1 MSKDEKSKVEDKNL
15 NNEVES
21 EESSTNN
28 SVEELSIEEQLER
41 SKDAIKELEETCDA
55 MKDEA
60 LRARAEMENIRRRA
74 EKEVSKAR
82 KFGVEKFVKDLLPI
96 TDSID
101 QALKHEVKLEE
112 AVAMKEGIELT
123 AKMLFDILK
132 NNGLEELDP
141 KGEKFDPNV
150 HEAMAMIPNPGLEDN
165 IVFEVFQ
172 KGYLLNGRVVRAAKV
187 IVVKN

>member
-123 AKMLFDILK
+123 AKILFDILK

>member
-1 MSKDEKSKVEDKNL
+1 MSKDEKDKVEDKNL
-15 NNEVES
+15 NNEAEAQ
-21 EESSTNN
+21 EEASTNT
-28 SVEELSIEEQLER
+28 VEELSVEEQLER
-41 SKDAIKELEETCDA
+41 SKDVIKELEETCDA

-60 LRARAEMENIRRRA
+60 LRAKAEMENIRRRA
-74 EKEVSKAR
+74 EKEVSNAR
-82 KFGVEKFVKDLLPI
+82 KFGVEKFVKELLPV

-123 AKMLFDILK
+123 AKMLIDILK

-141 KGEKFDPNV
+141 KGEKFDPNI
-150 HEAMAMIPNPGLEDN
+150 HEAMAMIPNPELEDN
-165 IVFEVFQ
+165 TVFEVFQ

>member
-1 MSKDEKSKVEDKNL
+1 MSKDEKSNVEDKNL
-15 NNEVES
+15 NNEAEAQ
-21 EESSTNN
+21 EEVSNN
-28 SVEELSIEEQLER
+28 AIEELSVEEQLER

-60 LRARAEMENIRRRA
+60 LRAKAEMENIRRRA
-74 EKEVSKAR
+74 EKEVSNAR
-82 KFGVEKFVKDLLPI
+82 KFGVEKFVKELLPV

-123 AKMLFDILK
+123 SKMLFDILK

-141 KGEKFDPNV
+141 KGEKFDPNI
-150 HEAMAMIPNPGLEDN
+150 HEAMAMIPNPEIEDN
-165 IVFEVFQ
+165 TVFEVFQ

>member
-15 NNEVES
+15 NNEAEVK
-21 EESSTNN
+21 EEASTNA
-28 SVEELSIEEQLER
+28 VEELSVEEQLER

-60 LRARAEMENIRRRA
+60 LRAKAEMENIRRRA
-74 EKEVSKAR
+74 EKEVSNAR
-82 KFGVEKFVKDLLPI
+82 KFGVEKFVKELLPV

-123 AKMLFDILK
+123 AKMLIDILK

-141 KGEKFDPNV
+141 KGEKFDPNI
-150 HEAMAMIPNPGLEDN
+150 HEAMAMIPNPELDDN
-165 IVFEVFQ
+165 TVFEVFQ

>member
-1 MSKDEKSKVEDKNL
+1 MSKDEKSNVEDKNL
-15 NNEVES
+15 NNEAEVQ
-21 EESSTNN
+21 EEASTNA
-28 SVEELSIEEQLER
+28 VEELSVEEQLER
-41 SKDAIKELEETCDA
+41 SKDTIKELEETCDA

-60 LRARAEMENIRRRA
+60 LRARAEMENVRRRA
-74 EKEVSKAR
+74 EKEVSNAR
-82 KFGVEKFVKDLLPI
+82 KFGVEKFVKELLPI

-112 AVAMKEGIELT
+112 AIAMKEGIELT

-141 KGEKFDPNV
+141 KGEKFDPNI
-150 HEAMAMIPNPGLEDN
+150 HEAMAMIPNPEFEDN
-165 IVFEVFQ
+165 TVFEVFQ

-187 IVVKN
+187 VVVKN

>member
-1 MSKDEKSKVEDKNL
+1 MSKDEKNKVEDQNL
-15 NNEVES
+15 NNEAEAQDN
-21 EESSTNN
+21 SSNN
-28 SVEELSIEEQLER
+28 AVEELSVEEQLER

-74 EKEVSKAR
+74 EKEVSNAR
-82 KFGVEKFVKDLLPI
+82 KFGVEKFVKELLPV

-112 AVAMKEGIELT
+112 AIAMKEGIELT
-123 AKMLFDILK
+123 SKMLLDILK
-132 NNGLEELDP
+132 NNGLQEINP
-141 KGEKFDPNV
+141 KGEKFDPNI
-150 HEAMAMIPNPGLEDN
+150 HEALAMIPNPEIEDN
-165 IVFEVFQ
+165 TVFEVFQ

>member
-15 NNEVES
+15 NNEADMQ
-21 EESSTNN
+21 EETSNN
-28 SVEELSIEEQLER
+28 AVEELSVEEQLER

-74 EKEVSKAR
+74 EKEVSNAR
-82 KFGVEKFVKDLLPI
+82 KFGVEKFVKELLPV

-123 AKMLFDILK
+123 AKMLIDILK

-141 KGEKFDPNV
+141 KGEKFDPNI
-150 HEAMAMIPNPGLEDN
+150 HEAMAMIPNPEVEDN
-165 IVFEVFQ
+165 TVFEVFQ

>member
-1 MSKDEKSKVEDKNL
+1 MSKDEKSNVEDKNL
-15 NNEVES
+15 KNEAEAQEEVSNNA
-21 EESSTNN
+21 
-28 SVEELSIEEQLER
+28 VEELSVEEQLER

-60 LRARAEMENIRRRA
+60 LRARAEMENVRRRA
-74 EKEVSKAR
+74 EKEVSNAR
-82 KFGVEKFVKDLLPI
+82 KFGIEKFVKELLPV

-112 AVAMKEGIELT
+112 AIAMKEGIELT

-141 KGEKFDPNV
+141 KGEKFDPNI
-150 HEAMAMIPNPGLEDN
+150 HEAMAMIPNPELEDN
-165 IVFEVFQ
+165 TVFEVFQ

-187 IVVKN
+187 VVVKN